1 MAKITDPFSPA
12 SPYAQPPRPTP
23 VIPMPPPQFRPGQT
37 SPLEQNA
44 RNAAA
49 LRAKIELAQEQRR
62 AEQIPAAITSGR
74 AAPRFGDKPAPA
86 PFPTSGDRYAQP
98 SVPPTRIRDD
108 GAGGSPEG
116 APSKVK

>member
-49 LRAKIELAQEQRR
+49 LRAKIESAQEQRR
-62 AEQIPAAITSGR
+62 AEQVPAAIAAGR
-74 AAPRFGDKPAPA
+74 AAPSFDRAPTRA
-86 PFPTSGDRYAQP
+86 PFDPAQT
-98 SVPPTRIRDD
+98 VPVPVKPQ
-108 GAGGSPEG
+108 AGGS
-116 APSKVK
+116 K